1 MHSNLAA
8 NQFASGL
15 HFRMKEDQTSE
26 NVGTGVR
33 PAVIEGGDDM
43 KFRRAILGIVILL
56 FVSFPAGANNSRP
69 FFLRTAVTMNGAE
82 VPSGVYDLTWESHN
96 STVRVTL
103 WKDGRFIAT
112 APGTWVK
119 NGVKYT
125 NDAALLRVNSDGS
138 RSLVE
143 IRLAG
148 VKKTIVLESVDPT
161 LRLRAKKTD

>member
-1 MHSNLAA
+1 
-8 NQFASGL
+8 
-15 HFRMKEDQTSE
+15 
-26 NVGTGVR
+26 
-33 PAVIEGGDDM
+33 
-43 KFRRAILGIVILL
+43 
-56 FVSFPAGANNSRP
+56 
-69 FFLRTAVTMNGAE
+69 MNGAE